1 MIHSN
6 HPLAWFEQR
15 VDSVIYR
22 NNRPFPITNKSD
34 AAYCHT
40 LQAKGFTFAEYPAR
54 KVRVHVVGNN
64 CVACE
69 G

>member
-22 NNRPFPITNKSD
+22 NDRPFPITNKRD
-34 AAYCHT
+34 AVYCHT
-40 LQAKGFTFAEYPAR
+40 LQAEGFKFAEELSR
-54 KVRVHVVGNN
+54 KVRVHIIENN
-64 CVACE
+64 CLACE